1 MDAMAHTPREAAE
14 ILYAAMPRAMT
25 LETLSE
31 YGLEVSPE
39 QARHIT
45 QEILSL
51 SLYWIHTALQ
61 TSLRAGDAERVSGEL
76 TQCIERGWKNFDM
89 QGRDHATALED
100 ATHRRAGYDQ
110 IVQEGGSPIAVF
122 GESAGSLEFSGA
134 IEMGNR
140 EKLLALFIDM
150 IPVDTFGELVA
161 EFELA
166 DS

>member
-1 MDAMAHTPREAAE
+1 MAHTPREAAE
-14 ILYAAMPRAMT
+14 SLYAAMPRAMT

-51 SLYWIHTALQ
+51 NLYWIHTALQ
-61 TSLRAGDAERVSGEL
+61 ATLRAGKAEFVSTEL
-76 TQCIERGWKNFDM
+76 AHRIGLGWKDFDM
-89 QGRDHATALED
+89 QGRDHAAALEK
-100 ATHRRAGYDQ
+100 ATHQRAGYDQ

-134 IEMGNR
+134 IETGDR
-140 EKLLALFIDM
+140 QKLLALFIDM
-150 IPVDTFGELVA
+150 IPVDTFGELVDGL
-161 EFELA
+161 ELT

>member
-14 ILYAAMPRAMT
+14 TLYAAMPRAMT

-31 YGLEVSPE
+31 YGLEVSPD

-61 TSLRAGDAERVSGEL
+61 ASLRADDAERVSREL
-76 TQCIERGWKNFDM
+76 IQCIERGWKNFNM
-89 QGRDHATALED
+89 QERDYATALED
-100 ATHRRAGYDQ
+100 ATHRRGGYDQ

-122 GESAGSLEFSGA
+122 GESAGSLEFSDA
-134 IEMGNR
+134 MEMGNR

-161 EFELA
+161 DFELGG
-166 DS
+166 S

>member
-14 ILYAAMPRAMT
+14 TLYAAMPRAMT
-25 LETLSE
+25 LETLRE

-61 TSLRAGDAERVSGEL
+61 ASLRADDAERISSEL

-89 QGRDHATALED
+89 QGCDHATALED
-100 ATHRRAGYDQ
+100 ATHRRGGYDQ

-161 EFELA
+161 DFELGG
-166 DS
+166 S

>member
-1 MDAMAHTPREAAE
+1 MAHTPREAAE

-25 LETLSE
+25 LEMLRE

-39 QARHIT
+39 QSRHIT

-61 TSLRAGDAERVSGEL
+61 ASLRAGEAESISRAL
-76 TQCIERGWKNFDM
+76 AQCIEHGWKDFDM
-89 QGRDHATALED
+89 QGRDHAAVLEE

-122 GESAGSLEFSGA
+122 GESAGALEFSGA
-134 IEMGNR
+134 IETGDR
-140 EKLLALFIDM
+140 QKLLALFIDM
-150 IPVDTFGELVA
+150 IPVDTFGELVDGL
-161 EFELA
+161 ELA

>member
-14 ILYAAMPRAMT
+14 TLYAAMPRAMT
-25 LETLSE
+25 LETLRE

-61 TSLRAGDAERVSGEL
+61 ASLRADDAERISSEL

-89 QGRDHATALED
+89 QGCDHATALED
-100 ATHRRAGYDQ
+100 ATHRRGGYDQ

>member
-14 ILYAAMPRAMT
+14 TLYAAMPCAMT
-25 LETLSE
+25 FETLSE
-31 YGLEVSPE
+31 YGLEVSPD

-61 TSLRAGDAERVSGEL
+61 ASLRADDAERVSREL
-76 TQCIERGWKNFDM
+76 IQCIERGWKNFNM
-89 QGRDHATALED
+89 QERDYATALED
-100 ATHRRAGYDQ
+100 ATHRRGGYDQ

-122 GESAGSLEFSGA
+122 GESAGSLEFSDA

-161 EFELA
+161 DFELGG
-166 DS
+166 S

>member
-1 MDAMAHTPREAAE
+1 MAHTPREAAE
-14 ILYAAMPRAMT
+14 SLYAAMPRAMT

-31 YGLEVSPE
+31 YGLEVPPE

-51 SLYWIHTALQ
+51 SLYWIHTALRA
-61 TSLRAGDAERVSGEL
+61 SLRADNAERVCGAL
-76 TQCIERGWKNFDM
+76 AHCIEHGWKDFDM
-89 QGRDHATALED
+89 QGHGCAAVLED
-100 ATHRRAGYDQ
+100 ATRRRAGYDQ

-134 IEMGNR
+134 IETGNR
-140 EKLLALFIDM
+140 QKLLALFIDM
-150 IPVDTFGELVA
+150 VPVDIFGDLANGLELT
-161 EFELA
+161 

>member
-1 MDAMAHTPREAAE
+1 AETVYTAMS
-14 ILYAAMPRAMT
+14 RAMT

-39 QARHIT
+39 QARHIS

-51 SLYWIHTALQ
+51 NLYWIHTALQ
-61 TSLRAGDAERVSGEL
+61 ASLRAGDAQRVSNEL
-76 TQCIERGWKNFDM
+76 AQCIEHGWKNFDM
-89 QGRDHATALED
+89 QGRDYATALEE

-134 IEMGNR
+134 IETGNR

-150 IPVDTFGELVA
+150 IPVDAFGELVDGL
-161 EFELA
+161 ELA

>member
-14 ILYAAMPRAMT
+14 TLYAAMPRAMT
-25 LETLSE
+25 LETLRE

-61 TSLRAGDAERVSGEL
+61 ASLRADDAERVSREL
-76 TQCIERGWKNFDM
+76 IQCIERGWKNFNM
-89 QGRDHATALED
+89 QERDYATALED
-100 ATHRRAGYDQ
+100 ATHRRGGYDQ

>member
-1 MDAMAHTPREAAE
+1 MAHAPREAAE
-14 ILYAAMPRAMT
+14 SLYSAMPHA
-25 LETLSE
+25 LSLDLLRE

-61 TSLRAGDAERVSGEL
+61 STLKAGDAEHVATEL
-76 TQCIERGWKNFDM
+76 AQRIQLGWSDFGIEDQR
-89 QGRDHATALED
+89 HAAVLDE
-100 ATHRRAGYDQ
+100 AKHRRAGYDQ

-122 GESAGSLEFSGA
+122 GESAAALEFSGT
-134 IEMGNR
+134 IEAGDR
-140 EKLLALFIDM
+140 QKLLALFIDT

-161 EFELA
+161 GLELA
-166 DS
+166 SS

>member
-1 MDAMAHTPREAAE
+1 MAHTPHEAAE
-14 ILYAAMPRAMT
+14 TLYAAMPRAMT
-25 LETLSE
+25 LETLGE

-45 QEILSL
+45 QEVLSL

-89 QGRDHATALED
+89 QERDHATSLED
-100 ATHRRAGYDQ
+100 AVHRRAGYDQ

-122 GESAGSLEFSGA
+122 GESAGSLEFSSA